1 MLKCGLFTYLDQ
13 YFWKAA
19 AFENCTYFKNSFV
32 KICLFHLPRMGVVGV
47 SVVVAA
53 AAGISKKDSSC
64 KEIMGEI

>member
-1 MLKCGLFTYLDQ
+1 MGGCEPPEDRDERHCY
-13 YFWKAA
+13 
-19 AFENCTYFKNSFV
+19 